1 MTNTNIGKGVRD
13 KYKDGTSSLI
23 LHSLRPRHRI
33 KILPLCKVK
42 KKSQVADTV
51 CNIRRESLMGV
62 TDKKIKNQKIN
73 KKYFTTH

>member
-1 MTNTNIGKGVRD
+1 VTNTNIGKGVRD

-33 KILPLCKVK
+33 KILPLRKVK

-51 CNIRRESLMGV
+51 CNVRRESLMGV
-62 TDKKIKNQKIN
+62 TDEKNKKAKIN